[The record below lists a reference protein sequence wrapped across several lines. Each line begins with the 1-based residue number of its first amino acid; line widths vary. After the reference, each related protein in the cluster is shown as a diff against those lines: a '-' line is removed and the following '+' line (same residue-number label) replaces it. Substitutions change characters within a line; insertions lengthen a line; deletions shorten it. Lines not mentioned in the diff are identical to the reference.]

1 VVGYFD
7 WQAKVLNLQVA
18 TAISRRS
25 VEGIT
30 MRSIPRFIV
39 VMLTLSCCVGC
50 DQVSKSAARSMLH
63 SGVTESLFADSLRL
77 QLTENPGSFLSLGA
91 SLPQQLR
98 FTLFTA
104 AVAILLI
111 GLVCAA
117 FFARRLSTARFV
129 ALALVAGGGISNL
142 IDRLLYDGRVTDFLN
157 VGIGSLRTGIFNLAD
172 MAILAGALL
181 LILKRGAPTPARPT
195 PTLPTPAQPAARS
208 IPPRT

>member
-1 VVGYFD
+1 
-7 WQAKVLNLQVA
+7 
-18 TAISRRS
+18 
-25 VEGIT
+25 

-50 DQVSKSAARSMLH
+50 DQVSKSAARSMLN
-63 SGVTESLFADSLRL
+63 SGATESLFSDSLRL

-91 SLPQQLR
+91 SLPEHLR
-98 FTLFTA
+98 FTLFTG
-104 AVAILLI
+104 AVAVILV
-111 GLVCAA
+111 GLVYAA
-117 FFARRLSTARFV
+117 LFARRLSTARFV

-181 LILKRGAPTPARPT
+181 LVVRMRAGTPTPASSSPT
-195 PTLPTPAQPAARS
+195 
-208 IPPRT
+208 IPPRP

>member
-1 VVGYFD
+1 
-7 WQAKVLNLQVA
+7 
-18 TAISRRS
+18 
-25 VEGIT
+25 

-39 VMLTLSCCVGC
+39 VILTLSCCVGC
-50 DQVSKSAARSMLH
+50 DQVSKSAARTMLH
-63 SGVTESLFADSLRL
+63 SGVTESLFSDSLRL

-91 SLPQQLR
+91 SLPEHLR

-104 AVAILLI
+104 TVAVILV

-117 FFARRLSTARFV
+117 LFARRLNTARFV

-181 LILKRGAPTPARPT
+181 LVLRMRAETTTPMPAPPT
-195 PTLPTPAQPAARS
+195 V
-208 IPPRT
+208 PPRS

>member
-1 VVGYFD
+1 
-7 WQAKVLNLQVA
+7 
-18 TAISRRS
+18 
-25 VEGIT
+25 

-50 DQVSKSAARSMLH
+50 DQVSKSAARTMLH
-63 SGVTESLFADSLRL
+63 SGVTESLFSDSLRL

-91 SLPQQLR
+91 SLPEHLR

-104 AVAILLI
+104 TVAVILV

-117 FFARRLSTARFV
+117 LFARRLNTARFV

-181 LILKRGAPTPARPT
+181 LVLRMRAETSTPT
-195 PTLPTPAQPAARS
+195 PTPPTV
-208 IPPRT
+208 PPRS

>member
-1 VVGYFD
+1 M
-7 WQAKVLNLQVA
+7 
-18 TAISRRS
+18 RS
-25 VEGIT
+25 V
-30 MRSIPRFIV
+30 RRFIV

-63 SGVTESLFADSLRL
+63 SGVTESLFADSLRF

-91 SLPQQLR
+91 SLPEQLR

-104 AVAILLI
+104 AVMVVLI

-117 FFARRLSTARFV
+117 LFARRLSTARFV
-129 ALALVAGGGISNL
+129 ALALLAGGGISNL

-157 VGIGSLRTGIFNLAD
+157 VGIGTLRTGIFNLAD

-181 LILKRGAPTPARPT
+181 LVLKMRASPSTPAAMP
-195 PTLPTPAQPAARS
+195 PAV
-208 IPPRT
+208 PPRP